1 MRSSPVIVWFRNDL
15 RIADNPALTAAAATG
30 APVVALYVLDDAAP
44 DLWRRGAASRWWLHH
59 SLQSLSETLQQLGIQ
74 LVLRQGRAE
83 FLIEDLAVKIGA
95 TKIYWNRLYEPWAME
110 RDSLIKTQLRNQNI
124 EAQSFNA
131 SLLFEPSHLR
141 NKQGEVFKV
150 FTPFWRACLAAAAPQ
165 SPLAAPKKL
174 NSFSGVESDVL
185 SQWTLTPRRPDW
197 AKAFS
202 ASWEVGEAA
211 ALNKLKLFLSKKII
225 SYKIDRDFM
234 AKEGVSRLSPHLH
247 FGEISPRQ
255 IWFLTQK
262 KIPNSSE
269 AFLREIGW
277 REFCY
282 HLLVANPQMPC
293 QPLDRKFGRFAWRE
307 DVVGLEAWQRGQT
320 GYPIIDAA
328 MRELWVTGYMHN
340 RARMVAASFLV
351 KHLLVPWQEG
361 ARWFWDTLVDADLA
375 NNSGGWQWVSGCG
388 ADAAPYFRV
397 FNPVIQGEK
406 FDPEGAYVRKYVP
419 EVSKLPKRFIHRP
432 WEAPSEVLQAADVV
446 LGKTYPHPI
455 VDHVFARQRALKAY
469 ENLRLENAN
478 A

>member
-15 RIADNPALTAAAATG
+15 RIADNPALTAAAETG
-30 APVVALYVLDDAAP
+30 APVVALYILDDAAP

-59 SLQSLSETLQQLGIQ
+59 SLQSLSETLQQLGVQ

-83 FLIEDLAVKIGA
+83 FLIEDLAIKIGA
-95 TKIYWNRLYEPWAME
+95 TKIFWNRLYEPWAME

-262 KIPNSSE
+262 KIPASSE

-282 HLLVANPQMPC
+282 HLLVANPQMPS
-293 QPLDRKFGRFAWRE
+293 QPLDRKFGRFSWRE

-469 ENLRLENAN
+469 ENLRLENTN

>member
-1 MRSSPVIVWFRNDL
+1 MSSSPVIVWFRNDL
-15 RIADNPALTAAAATG
+15 RVADNPALSAAAATG
-30 APVVALYVLDDAAP
+30 APIVALYVLDDAAA
-44 DLWRRGAASRWWLHH
+44 DQWRRGAASRWWLHH
-59 SLQSLSETLQQLGIQ
+59 SLQSLSETLQQLGVQ

-83 FLIEDLAVKIGA
+83 FLIEELATNIGA
-95 TKIYWNRLYEPWAME
+95 NKIFWNRLYEPWAME
-110 RDSLIKTQLRNQNI
+110 RDSQIKIQLKHQNI

-141 NKQGEVFKV
+141 NKQGDVFKV
-150 FTPFWRACLAAAAPQ
+150 FTPFWRACLAAAMPT

-174 NSFSGVESDVL
+174 NPFIGVESDAL
-185 SQWTLTPRRPDW
+185 SQWSLTPSRPNW

-202 ASWEVGEAA
+202 ASWDVGEAA
-211 ALNKLKLFLSKKII
+211 ALNKLKLFLSKKIM

-255 IWFLTQK
+255 IWSLTQK
-262 KIPNSSE
+262 KTPNASE

-282 HLLVANPQMPC
+282 HLLVANPQMPS
-293 QPLDRKFGRFAWRE
+293 QPLDRKFSRFAWRE
-307 DVVGLEAWQRGQT
+307 DSAGLEAWQKGLT

-328 MRELWVTGYMHN
+328 MRELWATGYMHN

-351 KHLLVPWQEG
+351 KHLLIPWQEG
-361 ARWFWDTLVDADLA
+361 AQWFWDTLVDADLA

-419 EVSKLPKRFIHRP
+419 ELSKLPKRFIHRP
-432 WEAPSEVLQAADVV
+432 WEAPQEALHAGDVK
-446 LGKTYPHPI
+446 LGKTYPFPI

-469 ENLRLENAN
+469 ENLRLENTN
-478 A
+478 S